1 MYGEGVFETLR
12 VIDHQLPLLRYHWQR
27 VTEAAEQLG
36 LCVSLDVAENFIR
49 SLDLTGIQWLRLQWS
64 PRSTGRGY
72 GAQDRA
78 APCHLLIWAGSEL
91 TSDASGVK
99 LRRLTT
105 QLPRRSFSHGLK
117 MVSAPEY
124 SQAARELAAL
134 VPTHSVS
141 DGLLLT
147 SKGDVIETT
156 RSNII
161 FIGLEGIVT
170 PCLREYGVGG
180 VMRRALL
187 EQAKLKGW
195 KVVVRPIHYRELDS
209 FTSVYVSNA
218 LMGCRP
224 VDQIDSH
231 YYSPSNTFNFEAL
244 SRELGFNDD

>member
-12 VIDHQLPLLRYHWQR
+12 VIDHEIPLLRYHWQR

-36 LCVSLDVAENFIR
+36 LCVSLEVAEDFIR
-49 SLDLTGIQWLRLQWS
+49 SLDLTGLQWLRLKWS

-91 TSDASGVK
+91 ISDASAVK
-99 LRRLTT
+99 LKRLTT

-124 SQAARELAAL
+124 SQAARELAAFAA
-134 VPTHSVS
+134 THSVS

-156 RSNII
+156 RSNLI
-161 FIGLEGIVT
+161 FIGLDGIVT
-170 PCLREYGVGG
+170 PCLREYGVDG
-180 VMRRALL
+180 VMRRAIL
-187 EQAKLKGW
+187 EQAKIKGW
-195 KVVVRPIHYRELDS
+195 KVVVRPIHYQELNS

-224 VDQIDSH
+224 VDQIDNH
-231 YYSPSNTFNFEAL
+231 GYARSNTFNLETL
-244 SRELGFNDD
+244 SRELGFNND